1 MNVPSRFPRWAGVAV
16 AVATLAG
23 SVLLPTSVAV
33 AGPAVDR
40 PGAAQKLVDEQIDFI
55 LSEQLDSGAILSTG
69 TRISPYFA
77 NIAALGLLAADTRA
91 ARAGTLRWMTWNLA
105 HLNAADVNVPAN
117 SVFDYVYDP
126 VTGAETPTGDF
137 DSVDSYASTALN
149 VAYAAHSSKDRAL
162 RSFVRKNIGV
172 YEAIADLVIT
182 PAPTGVLVDTGPDAG
197 LTIAKPS
204 YPIAFTMDNAE
215 VYSGLVDL
223 AKLETRLGRHAQ
235 AARYESWA
243 VATKSAM
250 IDKLWNVAND
260 NWDWA
265 YANPSNTDVFY
276 AQSTAQLWPIIFG
289 VVAPTDPR
297 ARAGWGQFVASFPH
311 WYGGEL
317 PDSYP
322 WVSVAR
328 AAQLMGEPARATA
341 FLDAIH
347 ARYAP
352 GFGLPTTCGAAVC
365 GEWYDAE
372 AGWFLL
378 AQTAGVVCKGASSA
392 RPCERSTVRDRRPD
406 RSAGEL
412 DH

>member
-1 MNVPSRFPRWAGVAV
+1 MPRSSRFPRWAGAAV

-23 SVLLPTSVAV
+23 TLLLPTAAAT
-33 AGPAVDR
+33 AGPAEQPARAGHGPVDEPR
-40 PGAAQKLVDEQIDFI
+40 PVDEQVDFI
-55 LSEQLDSGAILSTG
+55 LSEQLASGAILSTG

-91 ARAGTLRWMTWNLA
+91 ARAGTLRWMTWNLG
-105 HLNAADVNVPAN
+105 HLNTAALNVPAN

-126 VTGAETPTGDF
+126 VARTETPTGDF

-149 VAYAAHSSKDRAL
+149 VAYAAYSSKDPAL
-162 RSFVRKNIGV
+162 RSFVRKNVGV

-182 PAPTGVLVDTGPDAG
+182 PAPTGVLVAAGPDAG
-197 LTIAKPS
+197 LTVAKPS

-223 AKLETRLGRHAQ
+223 AKLERSLGRSAQ
-235 AARYESWA
+235 AAKYAAWA
-243 VATKSAM
+243 AATKSAM
-250 IDKLWNVAND
+250 VDKLWNPGND

-265 YANPSNTDVFY
+265 YANPSSTDVFY
-276 AQSTAQLWPIIFG
+276 AQGTAQLWPIIFG

-297 ARAGWGQFVASFPH
+297 ALSGWGQFVASYPAWF
-311 WYGGEL
+311 GGEL

-328 AAQLMGEPARATA
+328 AAQLMGSPVGAAA

-352 GFGLPTTCGAAVC
+352 GFTLPTTCGAAVC

-378 AQTAGVVCKGASSA
+378 AQ
-392 RPCERSTVRDRRPD
+392 
-406 RSAGEL
+406 SAGAERCRVAGAPARSRS
-412 DH
+412 HGRCS

>member
-1 MNVPSRFPRWAGVAV
+1 MSMPARFPRWAGAAL

-23 SVLLPTSVAV
+23 TLML
-33 AGPAVDR
+33 
-40 PGAAQKLVDEQIDFI
+40 PGAATAAVPASPASPSAPAGPERRSNEQVDFI
-55 LSEQLDSGAILSTG
+55 LSEQLASGAILSTG

-91 ARAGTLRWMTWNLA
+91 ARAGALRWMTWNLGHRNVA
-105 HLNAADVNVPAN
+105 GVNVPAN

-126 VTGAETPTGDF
+126 VAQTETPTGDF

-149 VAYAAHSSKDRAL
+149 VAYAAYSSKDPAL
-162 RSFVRKNIGV
+162 RAFVRENIGV
-172 YEAIADLVIT
+172 YEALADLVIT
-182 PAPTGVLVDTGPDAG
+182 PAPTGVLVETGPDAG

-215 VYSGLVDL
+215 VYAGLVDL
-223 AKLETRLGRHAQ
+223 AKLEARLGRSAQ
-235 AARYESWA
+235 AAHYTSWA
-243 VATKSAM
+243 AATKSAM
-250 IDKLWNVAND
+250 IAKLWNVDNG

-265 YANPSNTDVFY
+265 FANPSNPDVFY
-276 AQSTAQLWPIIFG
+276 AQGTAQLWPIVFG
-289 VVAPTDPR
+289 VVAPSDPR
-297 ARAGWGQFVASFPH
+297 ALAGWGQFVASFPT
-311 WYGGEL
+311 WYSGTL

-328 AAQLMGEPARATA
+328 AAQLMGEPTQAAA
-341 FLDAIH
+341 FLAGIH

-378 AQTAGVVCKGASSA
+378 AQSAQIEDHRAGRGS
-392 RPCERSTVRDRRPD
+392 
-406 RSAGEL
+406 
-412 DH
+412 DHSPRTSH

>member
-1 MNVPSRFPRWAGVAV
+1 MPIPARFPRWAGATVAI
-16 AVATLAG
+16 AALAG
-23 SVLLPTSVAV
+23 TLMLPAAATAAV
-33 AGPAVDR
+33 PASPASPAGPDR
-40 PGAAQKLVDEQIDFI
+40 RSHDQVDFI

-77 NIAALGLLAADTRA
+77 NIAALGLLVADTRA
-91 ARAGTLRWMTWNLA
+91 ARAGTLRWMTWNLG
-105 HLNAADVNVPAN
+105 HLNAASINVPAN
-117 SVFDYVYDP
+117 SIFDYVYDP
-126 VTGAETPTGDF
+126 VAQTETPTGDF
-137 DSVDSYASTALN
+137 DSVDSYASTTLN
-149 VAYAAHSSKDRAL
+149 VAYAAYSTKDPAL
-162 RSFVRKNIGV
+162 RAFVRKNIRV

-182 PAPTGVLVDTGPDAG
+182 PAPTGVLVETGPDAG

-223 AKLETRLGRHAQ
+223 AKLEQRLGRISQ
-235 AARYESWA
+235 AAHYASWA
-243 VATKSAM
+243 EATKSAM
-250 IDKLWNVAND
+250 STKLWNSARD

-265 YANPSNTDVFY
+265 FANPSDTDVFY
-276 AQSTAQLWPIIFG
+276 AQGAAQLWPIIFG
-289 VVAPTDPR
+289 VVAPNDPR
-297 ARAGWGQFVASFPH
+297 ALAGWAQFTGSFPA
-311 WYGGEL
+311 WSEGAL

-328 AAQLMGEPARATA
+328 AAQLMGEPAQAATY
-341 FLDAIH
+341 LDNIY

-378 AQTAGVVCKGASSA
+378 AERARHGV
-392 RPCERSTVRDRRPD
+392 EHRR
-406 RSAGEL
+406 
-412 DH
+412 